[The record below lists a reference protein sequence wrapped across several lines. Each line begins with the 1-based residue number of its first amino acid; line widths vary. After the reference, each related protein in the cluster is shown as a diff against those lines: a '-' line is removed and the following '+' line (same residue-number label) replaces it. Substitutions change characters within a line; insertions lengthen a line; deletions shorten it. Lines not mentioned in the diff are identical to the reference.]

1 MSSCNTRGIRH
12 GLDYDC
18 ACSSFNGKWSKIRST
33 LSEVKNWTHISRQS
47 NTYRVYGRDLCS
59 LCLQIEKVLF
69 KHAMVPFEHA
79 IRFHHRMKFKRGR
92 LPFIKGDL
100 IIQCRP
106 WRLICSL
113 GIYRCTDRSKPCLA
127 MLHNVISE
135 LSTIS
140 NDLDTIHDSCPLV
153 QPITSEGLL
162 LSCPSGSLHAQSA
175 TVCSQPSFSSL
186 SLRKEHLK
194 GLILKKL

>member
-1 MSSCNTRGIRH
+1 M
-12 GLDYDC
+12 
-18 ACSSFNGKWSKIRST
+18 
-33 LSEVKNWTHISRQS
+33 KNWTYISRQS
-47 NTYRVYGRDLCS
+47 NTSTYRVYGGDLCS

-69 KHAMVPFEHA
+69 KHAMVPFEQA

-140 NDLDTIHDSCPLV
+140 KRFGYDTRQLSPLCDPSLAKGCCLV
-153 QPITSEGLL
+153 ARAEARMHSQQPSVLSL
-162 LSCPSGSLHAQSA
+162 LSCRFRCARS
-175 TVCSQPSFSSL
+175 T
-186 SLRKEHLK
+186 
-194 GLILKKL
+194 